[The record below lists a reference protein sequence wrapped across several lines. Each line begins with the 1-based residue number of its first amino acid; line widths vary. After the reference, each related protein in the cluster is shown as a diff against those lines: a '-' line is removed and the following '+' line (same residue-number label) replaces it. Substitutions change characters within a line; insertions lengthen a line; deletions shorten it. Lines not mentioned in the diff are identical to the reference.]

1 MKFCSIEGCNEK
13 HFCKGYCHKHYDQIK
28 NHGKIL
34 KRNTFDLNEIIVE
47 DQICRMKLYDKLG
60 DEISETIFD
69 LKYKVEIEKYKWSL
83 HKSGYITCN
92 WIDDEENKHTISLH
106 QAIIRMS
113 GQIVFDGYEID
124 HKDQNKLNNLEK
136 NLRICTHQQNSQNKS
151 KQKNNVSGYI
161 GVSWYKQT
169 RKWKAT
175 IQINYE
181 QIFLGYFNTS
191 KEAAKAYNEAALKY
205 HGEFIKLNKIKEN

>member
-1 MKFCSIEGCNEK
+1 MRLCLVEGCNKK
-13 HFCKGYCHKHYDQIK
+13 HHGNGYCVKHYKQIRD
-28 NHGKIL
+28 HGKIL
-34 KRNTFDLNEIIVE
+34 ERTKYDLNEIIIE
-47 DQICRMKLYDKLG
+47 DQICRMKLYNIKN
-60 DEISETIFD
+60 EEVAETIFD
-69 LKYKVEIEKYKWSL
+69 LKYKIEIEKYKWHL
-83 HKSGYITCN
+83 HKNGYVETI
-92 WIDDEENKHTISLH
+92 WYDENSEQHNISLH